1 MADGQAG
8 LAIKPQAN
16 NQSLLRLLILEDSA
30 SEAQP
35 LIDLM
40 RESGFAV
47 TAALIKSPLELQ
59 AALKKQE
66 WDMAVCSSTQ
76 TGLVPKQALALLS
89 HAKLDL
95 PFILLG
101 DEGDERCL
109 VELLSGG
116 VRAVVPKGRPA
127 LLQWTVQ
134 RELRDLAQRRAR
146 QYYEKMF
153 RQSERRCQGLLES
166 SRHAIVCIRNGKL
179 LYRNFAFERL
189 VRERTA
195 KGLAELIHPDDQPGF
210 DTMIKA
216 VESGRNLS
224 DSMEVRLLNPQGAPQ
239 TYIAEALVAH
249 VNEQPCAQVTLSVK
263 RTASVAAVTAVPAAA
278 EVKPKPP
285 AVTDD
290 PAILEKVRSAIAA
303 SRFRLVYQPIVP
315 LHAQPAE
322 SYEVLTRL
330 LDEDGSEVPP
340 AQFMPVA
347 AGAGLMPAIDRIII
361 SAALQTLVRQHA
373 EGKET
378 RLLIKLS
385 EDSLHDQGLVAWIDE
400 QLRGCHLPGDTIIF
414 EIKEAAALPCLEEAR
429 SFIAA
434 LKQLHC
440 RTALGHFGSDSHSLN
455 CLEQLRVDFVKLAGT
470 FVDNLSDD
478 PKSQAMVRA
487 VVQTA
492 HDLGIQTIATFIQ
505 DASKM
510 ATLWQCGVDYI
521 QGYFLQAPEQDMS
534 YNFSDE

>member
-1 MADGQAG
+1 MADGHAG

-30 SEAQP
+30 SEVQP

-59 AALKKQE
+59 VALKKQE
-66 WDMAVCSSTQ
+66 WDMAICSSTL
-76 TGLVPKQALALLS
+76 TGFTPKQALALLS

-101 DEGDERCL
+101 DAGDEQCL

-116 VRAVVPKGRPA
+116 VRAAVPKDRPA

-166 SRHAIVCIRNGKL
+166 SRHAIACIRNGKL

-189 VRERTA
+189 ARERTA
-195 KGLAELIHPDDQPGF
+195 NGLAELIHPDDQPRF
-210 DTMIKA
+210 EVMIKA

-224 DSMEVRLLNPQGAPQ
+224 DSMEVRLLNAQGAPHVY
-239 TYIAEALVAH
+239 TAEALAAH
-249 VNEQPCAQVTLSVK
+249 VNEQPCAQLTLSVK
-263 RTASVAAVTAVPAAA
+263 RAANVTAVTAVPVAA

-285 AVTDD
+285 GSDD

-303 SRFRLVYQPIVP
+303 NRFRLVYQPIVP

-330 LDEDGSEVPP
+330 LDDDGTEVPP

-347 AGAGLMPAIDRIII
+347 ADAGLMPAIDRLII
-361 SAALQTLVRQHA
+361 SAALQTLVKQHA

-385 EDSLHDQGLVAWIDE
+385 EDSLRDQGLVAWIDE
-400 QLRGCHLPGDTIIF
+400 QLRSCHLPGDTIIF

-429 SFIAA
+429 TFITG

-440 RTALGHFGSDSHSLN
+440 HTALGHFGSDPQSLN
-455 CLEQLRVDFVKLAGT
+455 CLEQLRVDFVKLAGA

-478 PKSQAMVRA
+478 PKGQAMVRA

-521 QGYFLQAPEQDMS
+521 QGYFLQAPEQDLS